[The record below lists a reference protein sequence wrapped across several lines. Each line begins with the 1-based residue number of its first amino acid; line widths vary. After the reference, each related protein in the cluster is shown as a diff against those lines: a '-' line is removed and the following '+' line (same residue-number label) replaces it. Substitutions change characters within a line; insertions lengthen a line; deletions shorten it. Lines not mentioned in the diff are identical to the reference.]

1 MFNEVKKQLRKLTL
15 FKTSQK
21 YYLRNV
27 KTLINNNE
35 QDCLEYQ
42 KQYFNAYVEVFLIF
56 NVSEHITLDSG
67 NYRTTEL
74 TYIEVSR
81 KFFYVN
87 LKARML

>member
-1 MFNEVKKQLRKLTL
+1 
-15 FKTSQK
+15 
-21 YYLRNV
+21 
-27 KTLINNNE
+27 
-35 QDCLEYQ
+35 
-42 KQYFNAYVEVFLIF
+42 VFLIF
-56 NVSEHITLDSG
+56 NVSKHITLDSG